1 MTNTGVFHLDMPEAP
16 NYDDSEENS
25 RDYCPTNGGV
35 EDEFLERGPLKPEE
49 LDENVKRVEICEE
62 TVNPGQPK
70 VRPHDFQLLKVLGK
84 GGYGKVF
91 LARKNDTGQT
101 YAMKVLKK
109 ASIVTNAKDTAHTKS
124 ERNILEMIKHP
135 FLVQL
140 HYAFQ
145 SPGKLYLV
153 LEFLAGGELFM
164 QLEKEGVFM
173 EDQASFYLA
182 EITLA
187 IGHLHSM
194 GIVYRDLKPENV
206 LLDYLGHVKLTDF
219 GLSKE
224 RVDRDNLTHTF
235 CGTIEYM
242 APEILLRQG
251 HGRAVDWWS
260 LGTLMYD
267 MLSGSILRGDFVPVP
282 YLSREAISLISKLLV
297 VDVNKRLGSGP
308 SDSEAIKMHPFFR
321 NTDWD
326 LVLKKQVEPP
336 FKPTLTSD
344 TDVSL
349 FDPKFTQENP
359 VESPDEGLPIS
370 AMVSDVFEGFTYV
383 DPQIHIDMARD
394 PWVST
399 WQTSSRSRR
408 RSGLSSSSSPGFVGH
423 TIMGN
428 SSTLMQGTDIL
439 HVATPHPEQLQ
450 STITTHLSQTVQTA
464 MPTQS
469 QPFVFA
475 EDFEDMDVGSTNLTF
490 GNNALDNH
498 PTAINTVNIS
508 TNSSVRLT
516 PCLPFVGSHRLE
528 NSRVMETGVCDV
540 YSTRSSEHVNGI
552 ISKPVDTRMV
562 SPSSSAA
569 AQVSAL
575 AAAALATSSRLV
587 GSSVHTSSV
596 ASFNSSN
603 RPFVNEHMMF
613 DPQAMRHMNLG
624 KPQSQTPLAAKM
636 KRSFSEDTKP
646 DNDLLHG
653 STSQLDLTPMSKRLI
668 SAASEPISFIRI
680 SSLEELDKRALQLQ
694 NKKLWEALME
704 RRAAIAEM
712 KERIEHLEN
721 RQTKDDALLCVVN
734 RYWNQLDE
742 DSLIILQRFDSDAE
756 EEISTS
762 TESFLKQLASW
773 DKEEVPEK
781 LQERVH
787 FSKRIIAR
795 ILSSYEKMVT
805 HQSRLR
811 QLLGNTSE
819 FSSKAS
825 DNSGSSLRELQD
837 LAQANSDAAAEWQ
850 AKYEDLDYKLA
861 ESMKQVT
868 RLDHRLYEAQEK
880 NKKLEVELSALK
892 CSDSPG
898 HEDSSNA
905 DGSIT
910 RNKYNDL
917 ACELEEYRELAN
929 SRISELERLQR
940 HLEDKVAECAS
951 LNMQLRDIPEHIII
965 ESPQYISLKT
975 QFNILYNEAVQLRSQ
990 LEEARSTIQNNR
1002 HSHLKQIEEMEA
1014 NEAAIQNQMRS
1025 EMLLIEGQYSQLR
1038 HKYET
1043 MELDFK
1049 QALTHNEQAGPI
1061 SCEMRSLIS
1070 TLQTQNK
1077 QLKAE
1082 VARYRRKCEET
1093 LQEREMIRA
1102 DLKCTEDEL
1111 VHVRTALS
1119 EATAAVIAASEK
1131 SEQSTPS
1138 TPLSSNPPQTSSVT
1152 VSDVASPSIDSELKA
1167 KSSTPIKVE
1176 ENVKHSSPSSSVAR
1190 SVAVASV
1197 ASING
1202 SAPEKVL
1209 KIESASDSRCSV
1221 SCSSPSNELIRDLKE
1236 QLKRSQESQKEMSVL
1251 LNMYKVIP
1259 KDQRDKAALL
1269 QCEAK
1274 LRAELTDAR
1283 NEIDKLHATIKD
1295 LQSLQAKLQQQRKPT
1310 LESPAETNLKMSPA
1324 ERALASTHT
1333 GLVSP
1338 DEKGSNVSG
1347 SMTII
1352 SSGKCKI
1359 TASDWQVSE
1368 LQMELYSVR
1377 RKSQSVEDQL
1387 KLHQQRLVAAKQQ
1400 EDVLLKE
1407 MEITVQAFEDAQ
1419 EQNVR
1424 LVKTLREKDDAH
1436 LKLMAE
1442 RMKTAQLARLLKE
1455 DKQLLEEQI
1464 RLMQAKI
1471 EALNRAVLKQE
1482 EKERLLLTNL
1492 ATLEKEASARQKSQE
1507 AYKRKALESQQIS
1520 EDLRVTVQKYQSQLK
1535 DAQTTV
1541 QEKASAFE
1549 RVSFGHQRLQEEL
1562 VTVRRKY
1569 ERLRKIEQSH
1579 NADEFLLA
1587 EIQDYK
1593 EQLTCPTCKINRKDA
1608 ILTKCFHVFCLNCL
1622 KVRYETRNRKCPKC
1636 NATFGANDYHRIY
1649 LT

>member
-1 MTNTGVFHLDMPEAP
+1 MQSRGVLFNYVPYFIERSVCNWSGRNADCQKMTSTGVFHLDMPEAP
-16 NYDDSEENS
+16 SYDDSEENS
-25 RDYCPTNGGV
+25 HDYCSTNGGV
-35 EDEFLERGPLKPEE
+35 ESL
-49 LDENVKRVEICEE
+49 
-62 TVNPGQPK
+62 
-70 VRPHDFQLLKVLGK
+70 LLKVIEIALLISSIRLCDLM
-84 GGYGKVF
+84 
-91 LARKNDTGQT
+91 LASSVIKQQFSSFFSRK
-101 YAMKVLKK
+101 
-109 ASIVTNAKDTAHTKS
+109 SR
-124 ERNILEMIKHP
+124 E
-135 FLVQL
+135 
-140 HYAFQ
+140 
-145 SPGKLYLV
+145 KL
-153 LEFLAGGELFM
+153 
-164 QLEKEGVFM
+164 
-173 EDQASFYLA
+173 
-182 EITLA
+182 
-187 IGHLHSM
+187 LHSSQG
-194 GIVYRDLKPENV
+194 GIWVSARHKFL
-206 LLDYLGHVKLTDF
+206 
-219 GLSKE
+219 
-224 RVDRDNLTHTF
+224 
-235 CGTIEYM
+235 

-267 MLSGSILRGDFVPVP
+267 MLSGSPPFTGDDRRQTIDLVSNILRGDFIPVP
-282 YLSREAISLISKLLV
+282 YLSREAVSLISK
-297 VDVNKRLGSGP
+297 
-308 SDSEAIKMHPFFR
+308 FR
-321 NTDWD
+321 CF
-326 LVLKKQVEPP
+326 LEY
-336 FKPTLTSD
+336 
-344 TDVSL
+344 
-349 FDPKFTQENP
+349 
-359 VESPDEGLPIS
+359 GR
-370 AMVSDVFEGFTYV
+370 FTYV

-408 RSGLSSSSSPGFVGH
+408 RSGISSSSSPGFVGH
-423 TIMGN
+423 TIMAN
-428 SSTLMQGTDIL
+428 PNTLMQGTDIL
-439 HVATPHPEQLQ
+439 HVGTPHPEQLQ
-450 STITTHLSQTVQTA
+450 STLVAHLPNTIQTSI
-464 MPTQS
+464 PTQS

-475 EDFEDMDVGSTNLTF
+475 EDFEDMDVASTNLTYS
-490 GNNALDNH
+490 NNPLDSH
-498 PTAINTVNIS
+498 STVINTVNIS
-508 TNSSVRLT
+508 TSNSVRPT
-516 PCLPFVGSHRLE
+516 YALPLGSHRLE
-528 NSRVMETGVCDV
+528 NSRVMETGICDP
-540 YSTRSSEHVNGI
+540 YSSRSGEHVNGI
-552 ISKPVDTRMV
+552 IPKPLDTRLV
-562 SPSSSAA
+562 NPSSSAA

-587 GSSVHTSSV
+587 GSSVHIPSI
-596 ASFNSSN
+596 ASHNSPN
-603 RPFVNEHMMF
+603 RPFMNEHMMF
-613 DPQAMRHMNLG
+613 DPQNIRLMNLG
-624 KPQSQTPLAAKM
+624 KSQPQTPLAAVEIKPTNDQLFDFYNHVFIHMLM
-636 KRSFSEDTKP
+636 KRSFSEDTNP
-646 DNDLLHG
+646 DHDLLHG
-653 STSQLDLTPMSKRLI
+653 STSQLDSTPPISKRLI

-704 RRAAIAEM
+704 RRAAIAEL

-795 ILSSYEKMVT
+795 LLSAYEKQVLLISLCLNFHVSMVT
-805 HQSRLR
+805 HQFRLR
-811 QLLGNTSE
+811 QLLGNTTETASVSVGSE
-819 FSSKAS
+819 IS
-825 DNSGSSLRELQD
+825 DNILPIHSSSSAPYGTQNSNSEGNNQSTSSSQEPASTTCSRSGAVDLHEEITLLNKENLRLQSLCTNLHSKHRQSSLRLRELQD
-837 LAQANSDAAAEWQ
+837 LAQTNSDASAEWQ
-850 AKYEDLDYKLA
+850 AKFEDLDYKLA
-861 ESMKQVT
+861 EAMKQVT

-880 NKKLEVELSALK
+880 NKKMEVELSALK

-898 HEDSSNA
+898 REDPSSV

-929 SRISELERLQR
+929 NRINELERLQR

-951 LNMQLRDIPEHIII
+951 LNMQLRDIPEHIIT
-965 ESPQYISLKT
+965 ESPQYLSLKT
-975 QFNILYNEAVQLRSQ
+975 QFNILYNEAIQLRSQ

-1002 HSHLKQIEEMEA
+1002 HNHLKQIEEMEA

-1082 VARYRRKCEET
+1082 VTRYRRKCEET
-1093 LQEREMIRA
+1093 VQEREMIRA

-1111 VHVRTALS
+1111 VRVRTALS
-1119 EATAAVIAASEK
+1119 EATAAVIAACEK
-1131 SEQSTPS
+1131 SDQSTPS
-1138 TPLSSNPPQTSSVT
+1138 TPQSSNLPQTSVT
-1152 VSDVASPSIDSELKA
+1152 MPDVASPTADPELKA
-1167 KSSTPIKVE
+1167 KNSIPIKVE
-1176 ENVKHSSPSSSVAR
+1176 ENVKYSSPSSSTAR
-1190 SVAVASV
+1190 SGTVTTSASSHV
-1197 ASING
+1197 NG
-1202 SAPEKVL
+1202 SVPEKVL
-1209 KIESASDSRCSV
+1209 KTESTSDFRSNV
-1221 SCSSPSNELIRDLKE
+1221 SCSSPSNEIIRDLKE

-1274 LRAELTDAR
+1274 LRGELADAR

-1295 LQSLQAKLQQQRKPT
+1295 LQSQQTKMQQQRKST
-1310 LESPAETNLKMSPA
+1310 LTSPIEPNLKMSPA
-1324 ERALASTHT
+1324 ERSLTSHGNIPLSPSKTCKT

-1338 DEKGSNVSG
+1338 EEKSSSISG
-1347 SMTII
+1347 SLPITSCGKSKI
-1352 SSGKCKI
+1352 S
-1359 TASDWQVSE
+1359 ASDWQISE
-1368 LQMELYSVR
+1368 LQMELYIVR
-1377 RKSQSVEDQL
+1377 RKSQSVEEQL

-1507 AYKRKALESQQIS
+1507 AYKRKALESQQVS
-1520 EDLRVTVQKYQSQLK
+1520 EDLKVTVQKYQSQLK

>member
-1 MTNTGVFHLDMPEAP
+1 
-16 NYDDSEENS
+16 
-25 RDYCPTNGGV
+25 
-35 EDEFLERGPLKPEE
+35 
-49 LDENVKRVEICEE
+49 
-62 TVNPGQPK
+62 
-70 VRPHDFQLLKVLGK
+70 
-84 GGYGKVF
+84 
-91 LARKNDTGQT
+91 
-101 YAMKVLKK
+101 
-109 ASIVTNAKDTAHTKS
+109 
-124 ERNILEMIKHP
+124 
-135 FLVQL
+135 
-140 HYAFQ
+140 
-145 SPGKLYLV
+145 
-153 LEFLAGGELFM
+153 
-164 QLEKEGVFM
+164 
-173 EDQASFYLA
+173 
-182 EITLA
+182 
-187 IGHLHSM
+187 
-194 GIVYRDLKPENV
+194 
-206 LLDYLGHVKLTDF
+206 
-219 GLSKE
+219 
-224 RVDRDNLTHTF
+224 
-235 CGTIEYM
+235 
-242 APEILLRQG
+242 
-251 HGRAVDWWS
+251 
-260 LGTLMYD
+260 
-267 MLSGSILRGDFVPVP
+267 
-282 YLSREAISLISKLLV
+282 
-297 VDVNKRLGSGP
+297 
-308 SDSEAIKMHPFFR
+308 
-321 NTDWD
+321 
-326 LVLKKQVEPP
+326 
-336 FKPTLTSD
+336 
-344 TDVSL
+344 
-349 FDPKFTQENP
+349 
-359 VESPDEGLPIS
+359 
-370 AMVSDVFEGFTYV
+370 
-383 DPQIHIDMARD
+383 
-394 PWVST
+394 
-399 WQTSSRSRR
+399 
-408 RSGLSSSSSPGFVGH
+408 
-423 TIMGN
+423 
-428 SSTLMQGTDIL
+428 
-439 HVATPHPEQLQ
+439 
-450 STITTHLSQTVQTA
+450 
-464 MPTQS
+464 
-469 QPFVFA
+469 
-475 EDFEDMDVGSTNLTF
+475 
-490 GNNALDNH
+490 
-498 PTAINTVNIS
+498 
-508 TNSSVRLT
+508 
-516 PCLPFVGSHRLE
+516 
-528 NSRVMETGVCDV
+528 
-540 YSTRSSEHVNGI
+540 
-552 ISKPVDTRMV
+552 
-562 SPSSSAA
+562 
-569 AQVSAL
+569 
-575 AAAALATSSRLV
+575 
-587 GSSVHTSSV
+587 
-596 ASFNSSN
+596 
-603 RPFVNEHMMF
+603 
-613 DPQAMRHMNLG
+613 
-624 KPQSQTPLAAKM
+624 M
-636 KRSFSEDTKP
+636 KRSFSEDTNP
-646 DNDLLHG
+646 DHDLLHG
-653 STSQLDLTPMSKRLI
+653 STSQLDSTPPISKRLI

-704 RRAAIAEM
+704 RRAAIAEL

-795 ILSSYEKMVT
+795 LLSAYEKMVT
-805 HQSRLR
+805 HQFRLR
-811 QLLGNTSE
+811 QLLGNTTETASVSVGSE
-819 FSSKAS
+819 IS
-825 DNSGSSLRELQD
+825 DNILPIHSSSSAPYGTQNSNSEGNNQSTSSSQEPASATCSRSGAVDLHEEITLLNKENLRLQSLCTNLHSKHRQSSLRLRELQD
-837 LAQANSDAAAEWQ
+837 LAQTNSDASAEWQ

-861 ESMKQVT
+861 EAMKQVT

-880 NKKLEVELSALK
+880 NKKMEVELSALK

-898 HEDSSNA
+898 REDPSSV

-929 SRISELERLQR
+929 NRINELERLQR

-951 LNMQLRDIPEHIII
+951 LNMQLRDIPEHIIT
-965 ESPQYISLKT
+965 ESPQYLSLKT
-975 QFNILYNEAVQLRSQ
+975 QFNILYNEAIQLRSQ

-1002 HSHLKQIEEMEA
+1002 HNHLKQIEEMEA

-1082 VARYRRKCEET
+1082 VTRYRRKCEET
-1093 LQEREMIRA
+1093 VQEREMIRA

-1111 VHVRTALS
+1111 VRVRTALS
-1119 EATAAVIAASEK
+1119 EATAAVIAACEK
-1131 SEQSTPS
+1131 SDQSTPS
-1138 TPLSSNPPQTSSVT
+1138 TPQSSNLPQTSVT
-1152 VSDVASPSIDSELKA
+1152 MPDVESPTADPELKA
-1167 KSSTPIKVE
+1167 KNSIPIKVE
-1176 ENVKHSSPSSSVAR
+1176 ENVKYSSPSSSTAR
-1190 SVAVASV
+1190 SGTVTTSASSHV
-1197 ASING
+1197 NG
-1202 SAPEKVL
+1202 SVPEKVL
-1209 KIESASDSRCSV
+1209 KTESTSDFRSNV
-1221 SCSSPSNELIRDLKE
+1221 SCSSPSNEIIRDLKE

-1274 LRAELTDAR
+1274 LRGELADAR

-1295 LQSLQAKLQQQRKPT
+1295 LQSQQTKMQQQRKST
-1310 LESPAETNLKMSPA
+1310 LTSPIEPNLKMSPA
-1324 ERALASTHT
+1324 ERSLTSHGNIPLSPSKTCKT

-1338 DEKGSNVSG
+1338 EEKSSSISG
-1347 SMTII
+1347 SLPITSCGKSKI
-1352 SSGKCKI
+1352 S
-1359 TASDWQVSE
+1359 ASDWQISE
-1368 LQMELYSVR
+1368 LQMELYIVR
-1377 RKSQSVEDQL
+1377 RKSQSVEEQL

-1507 AYKRKALESQQIS
+1507 AYKRKALESQQVS
-1520 EDLRVTVQKYQSQLK
+1520 EDLKVTVQKYQSQLK

>member
-1 MTNTGVFHLDMPEAP
+1 MTNTGVFHLDMPDAP

-25 RDYCPTNGGV
+25 HDFVPFSGGV

-49 LDENVKRVEICEE
+49 LSEDVKTVEICEE

-206 LLDYLGHVKLTDF
+206 LLDHEGHVKLTDF

-267 MLSGSILRGDFVPVP
+267 MLSGSPPFTGDDRRQTIDLILRGDFVPVP
-282 YLSREAISLISKLLV
+282 YLSREAVSLISKLLV
-297 VDVNKRLGSGP
+297 VDVSRRLGSGP

-326 LVLKKQVEPP
+326 RVLKRQVEPP
-336 FKPTLTSD
+336 FRPTLTSD

-399 WQTSSRSRR
+399 WQSSSRSRR
-408 RSGLSSSSSPGFVGH
+408 RSGLSSSSSPGYVGH
-423 TIMGN
+423 TIMAN
-428 SSTLMQGTDIL
+428 TSNLMQGTDMP
-439 HVATPHPEQLQ
+439 HVGTPHPEQLQ
-450 STITTHLSQTVQTA
+450 STLPTNMPNTIQTSI
-464 MPTQS
+464 PTQS
-469 QPFVFA
+469 QQPFVFA
-475 EDFEDMDVGSTNLTF
+475 EDFEDMDVGSTSMTF
-490 GNNALDNH
+490 GNNSADG
-498 PTAINTVNIS
+498 PAAVNTVNIP
-508 TNSSVRLT
+508 TDNSRLIHGF
-516 PCLPFVGSHRLE
+516 PFVGGHRIE
-528 NSRVMETGVCDV
+528 NSRPMETGNCET
-540 YSTRSSEHVNGI
+540 YSTRPGEHVNGI
-552 ISKPVDTRMV
+552 VTKPLDTRLMH
-562 SPSSSAA
+562 PSSSAA
-569 AQVSAL
+569 AQASAL
-575 AAAALATSSRLV
+575 AAVALATSSRLA
-587 GSSVHTSSV
+587 GSSVHTFPTVTSY
-596 ASFNSSN
+596 NSPL
-603 RPFVNEHMMF
+603 RPL
-613 DPQAMRHMNLG
+613 R
-624 KPQSQTPLAAKM
+624 KM
-636 KRSFSEDTKP
+636 KRSFCEDTNP
-646 DNDLLHG
+646 NHISCG
-653 STSQLDLTPMSKRLI
+653 STSELDATPTSCKRLI
-668 SAASEPISFIRI
+668 SAASEPVSFIRI
-680 SSLEELDKRALQLQ
+680 TSLEELDKRALQLQ

-704 RRAAIAEM
+704 RRAAIAEL

-742 DSLIILQRFDSDAE
+742 DSLILLQRFDSDAAE

-773 DKEEVPEK
+773 DKEEVPDK

-795 ILSSYEKMVT
+795 LLATYEKMVI
-805 HQSRLR
+805 HQNRMR
-811 QLLGNTSE
+811 QLLGSSAEGKSVASE
-819 FSSKAS
+819 T
-825 DNSGSSLRELQD
+825 DNIPTHSGSSVPFNSCSTVPPCESDASTHSTASSQGPVPVCDKLSLKDLQEEISLLNKENGRLQTLCTNLHAKHRQSILRLRELQD
-837 LAQANSDAAAEWQ
+837 LAQTNSDSAAEWQ

-861 ESMKQVT
+861 EAMKQVT
-868 RLDHRLYEAQEK
+868 RLDHRLYEAQEQ
-880 NKKLEVELSALK
+880 NKKLEVELAALK

-898 HEDSSNA
+898 RDDPSNSG
-905 DGSIT
+905 GSVT
-910 RNKYNDL
+910 KNKYNDL
-917 ACELEEYRELAN
+917 ACELEEYRELSN
-929 SRISELERLQR
+929 NRMSELERLQR

-951 LNMQLRDIPEHIII
+951 LNMQLRDIPENIILD
-965 ESPQYISLKT
+965 SPQYVSLKT
-975 QFNILYNEAVQLRSQ
+975 QFNILYNEAIHLRSQ
-990 LEEARSTIQNNR
+990 LEEARNTIQNNR
-1002 HSHLKQIEEMEA
+1002 HSHLKQIEEMET

-1082 VARYRRKCEET
+1082 VARYRRKCEEAV
-1093 LQEREMIRA
+1093 QERELIRT

-1111 VHVRTALS
+1111 AHVRTALS

-1131 SEQSTPS
+1131 SERSTPS
-1138 TPLSSNPPQTSSVT
+1138 TPQSSNLPPSTT
-1152 VSDVASPSIDSELKA
+1152 ATGPDVASPPLDVDVKLKVPT
-1167 KSSTPIKVE
+1167 STKVE
-1176 ENVKHSSPSSSVAR
+1176 EGNDSGSNCQKLDSPSSSTVQTATVAASNSNINPSTTDKVVKMECSESR
-1190 SVAVASV
+1190 S
-1197 ASING
+1197 N
-1202 SAPEKVL
+1202 
-1209 KIESASDSRCSV
+1209 V
-1221 SCSSPSNELIRDLKE
+1221 SCSSPSNEVIRDLKE

-1274 LRAELTDAR
+1274 LRAELSDAKS
-1283 NEIDKLHATIKD
+1283 EIDKLNNTIRE
-1295 LQSLQAKLQQQRKPT
+1295 LQTQVKIQQQRKQSLT
-1310 LESPAETNLKMSPA
+1310 SPGETSLKMSPA
-1324 ERALASTHT
+1324 ERGSTSLGNIPPSLSKPPKL
-1333 GLVSP
+1333 GLTSP
-1338 DEKGSNVSG
+1338 DEKSTNLTGSLQ
-1347 SMTII
+1347 
-1352 SSGKCKI
+1352 SGKPKVS
-1359 TASDWQVSE
+1359 ASDWQISE
-1368 LQMELYSVR
+1368 LQMELYLIK
-1377 RKSQSVEDQL
+1377 RKSQNTEEQL
-1387 KLHQQRLVAAKQQ
+1387 KLHQQRLAAAKQQ

-1407 MEITVQAFEDAQ
+1407 ME
-1419 EQNVR
+1419 
-1424 LVKTLREKDDAH
+1424 
-1436 LKLMAE
+1436 
-1442 RMKTAQLARLLKE
+1442 
-1455 DKQLLEEQI
+1455 
-1464 RLMQAKI
+1464 
-1471 EALNRAVLKQE
+1471 
-1482 EKERLLLTNL
+1482 
-1492 ATLEKEASARQKSQE
+1492 
-1507 AYKRKALESQQIS
+1507 
-1520 EDLRVTVQKYQSQLK
+1520 
-1535 DAQTTV
+1535 
-1541 QEKASAFE
+1541 
-1549 RVSFGHQRLQEEL
+1549 VSFKLH
-1562 VTVRRKY
+1562 
-1569 ERLRKIEQSH
+1569 I
-1579 NADEFLLA
+1579 FWLLFYNSA
-1587 EIQDYK
+1587 K
-1593 EQLTCPTCKINRKDA
+1593 
-1608 ILTKCFHVFCLNCL
+1608 
-1622 KVRYETRNRKCPKC
+1622 
-1636 NATFGANDYHRIY
+1636 
-1649 LT
+1649 

>member
-1 MTNTGVFHLDMPEAP
+1 
-16 NYDDSEENS
+16 
-25 RDYCPTNGGV
+25 
-35 EDEFLERGPLKPEE
+35 
-49 LDENVKRVEICEE
+49 
-62 TVNPGQPK
+62 
-70 VRPHDFQLLKVLGK
+70 
-84 GGYGKVF
+84 
-91 LARKNDTGQT
+91 
-101 YAMKVLKK
+101 
-109 ASIVTNAKDTAHTKS
+109 
-124 ERNILEMIKHP
+124 
-135 FLVQL
+135 
-140 HYAFQ
+140 
-145 SPGKLYLV
+145 
-153 LEFLAGGELFM
+153 
-164 QLEKEGVFM
+164 
-173 EDQASFYLA
+173 
-182 EITLA
+182 
-187 IGHLHSM
+187 
-194 GIVYRDLKPENV
+194 
-206 LLDYLGHVKLTDF
+206 
-219 GLSKE
+219 
-224 RVDRDNLTHTF
+224 
-235 CGTIEYM
+235 
-242 APEILLRQG
+242 
-251 HGRAVDWWS
+251 
-260 LGTLMYD
+260 
-267 MLSGSILRGDFVPVP
+267 
-282 YLSREAISLISKLLV
+282 
-297 VDVNKRLGSGP
+297 
-308 SDSEAIKMHPFFR
+308 
-321 NTDWD
+321 
-326 LVLKKQVEPP
+326 
-336 FKPTLTSD
+336 
-344 TDVSL
+344 
-349 FDPKFTQENP
+349 
-359 VESPDEGLPIS
+359 
-370 AMVSDVFEGFTYV
+370 
-383 DPQIHIDMARD
+383 
-394 PWVST
+394 
-399 WQTSSRSRR
+399 
-408 RSGLSSSSSPGFVGH
+408 
-423 TIMGN
+423 
-428 SSTLMQGTDIL
+428 
-439 HVATPHPEQLQ
+439 
-450 STITTHLSQTVQTA
+450 
-464 MPTQS
+464 
-469 QPFVFA
+469 
-475 EDFEDMDVGSTNLTF
+475 
-490 GNNALDNH
+490 
-498 PTAINTVNIS
+498 
-508 TNSSVRLT
+508 
-516 PCLPFVGSHRLE
+516 
-528 NSRVMETGVCDV
+528 
-540 YSTRSSEHVNGI
+540 
-552 ISKPVDTRMV
+552 
-562 SPSSSAA
+562 
-569 AQVSAL
+569 
-575 AAAALATSSRLV
+575 
-587 GSSVHTSSV
+587 
-596 ASFNSSN
+596 
-603 RPFVNEHMMF
+603 
-613 DPQAMRHMNLG
+613 
-624 KPQSQTPLAAKM
+624 M
-636 KRSFSEDTKP
+636 KRSFSEDTNP
-646 DNDLLHG
+646 DHDLLHG
-653 STSQLDLTPMSKRLI
+653 STSQLDSTPPISKRLI

-704 RRAAIAEM
+704 RRAAIAEL

-795 ILSSYEKMVT
+795 LLSAYEKMVT
-805 HQSRLR
+805 HQFRLR
-811 QLLGNTSE
+811 QLLGNTTETASVSVGSE
-819 FSSKAS
+819 IS
-825 DNSGSSLRELQD
+825 DNILPIHSSSSAPHGTQNSDSEGNNQSTSSSQEPASTTCSRSGAVDLHEEITLLNKENLRLQSLCTNLHSKHRQSSLRLRELQD
-837 LAQANSDAAAEWQ
+837 LAQTNSDASAEWQ

-861 ESMKQVT
+861 EAMKQVT
-868 RLDHRLYEAQEK
+868 RLDHP
-880 NKKLEVELSALK
+880 LK

-898 HEDSSNA
+898 REDPSNI

-929 SRISELERLQR
+929 NRINELERLQR

-951 LNMQLRDIPEHIII
+951 LNMQLRDIPEHIIT
-965 ESPQYISLKT
+965 ESPQYLSLKT
-975 QFNILYNEAVQLRSQ
+975 QFNILYNEAIQLRSQ

-1002 HSHLKQIEEMEA
+1002 HNHLKQIEEMEA

-1082 VARYRRKCEET
+1082 VTRYRRKCEET
-1093 LQEREMIRA
+1093 VQEREMIRA

-1111 VHVRTALS
+1111 IRVRTALS
-1119 EATAAVIAASEK
+1119 EATAAVITACEK
-1131 SEQSTPS
+1131 SDQSTPS
-1138 TPLSSNPPQTSSVT
+1138 TPQSSNLPQTSVT
-1152 VSDVASPSIDSELKA
+1152 MPDVGSPTADPELRAKNSI
-1167 KSSTPIKVE
+1167 PIKVE
-1176 ENVKHSSPSSSVAR
+1176 ENVKYSSPSSSTAR
-1190 SVAVASV
+1190 SGTCS
-1197 ASING
+1197 
-1202 SAPEKVL
+1202 EKVL
-1209 KIESASDSRCSV
+1209 KTESTPDFRCNV
-1221 SCSSPSNELIRDLKE
+1221 SCSSPSNEIIRDLKE

-1274 LRAELTDAR
+1274 LRGELADAR

-1295 LQSLQAKLQQQRKPT
+1295 LQSQQTKMQQQRKST
-1310 LESPAETNLKMSPA
+1310 LTSPIEPNLKMSPA
-1324 ERALASTHT
+1324 ERSLTSHGNIPLSPSKTCKT

-1338 DEKGSNVSG
+1338 EEKSSSISG
-1347 SMTII
+1347 SLPITSCGKSKI
-1352 SSGKCKI
+1352 S
-1359 TASDWQVSE
+1359 ASDWQISE
-1368 LQMELYSVR
+1368 LQMELYIVR
-1377 RKSQSVEDQL
+1377 RKSQSVEEQL

-1507 AYKRKALESQQIS
+1507 AYKRKALESQQVS
-1520 EDLRVTVQKYQSQLK
+1520 EDLKVTVQKYQSQLK